1 MLCHQGY
8 EFYCFHQAWR
18 LIDNAFD
25 SNYPEQGLMLPWVVN
40 GAFTCELGLKYM
52 LATKDIPY
60 GRTHLLHELISLLPD
75 EQRLPIMTAIQQTY
89 FMDTEEAI
97 DDKIRMLSN
106 AFEDFR
112 YAYEHKV
119 IVDVVFARTVFE
131 AIIRQ
136 TCTFPMYNI
145 TEIEISKDTL
155 EDAEKLEQEC
165 IDDTLARVQ
174 KKERRK

>member
-8 EFYCFHQAWR
+8 EFSSFYQAWR

-25 SNYPEQGLMLPWVVN
+25 SKNPEQGLMLPWVVN
-40 GAFTCELGLKYM
+40 GAFTCELGLNYM
-52 LATKDIPY
+52 LATKGIPY
-60 GRTHLLHELISLLPD
+60 GRTHLLHELINLLPD

-112 YAYEHKV
+112 YAYEQKA
-119 IVDVVFARTVFE
+119 IVDIAFARIVFE

-136 TCTFPMYNI
+136 TCTLPTYKL
-145 TEIEISKDTL
+145 TEIEADEDTV
-155 EDAEKLEQEC
+155 EKLEQEC
-165 IDDTLARVQ
+165 IDATLTRVQ
-174 KKERRK
+174 KKERKK

>member
-97 DDKIRMLSN
+97 NDKIRMLSN

-112 YAYEHKV
+112 YAYEQKA
-119 IVDVVFARTVFE
+119 IVDIAFARIVFE

-136 TCTFPMYNI
+136 TCTLPTYKL
-145 TEIEISKDTL
+145 TEIEADEDTV
-155 EDAEKLEQEC
+155 EKLEQEC
-165 IDDTLARVQ
+165 IDATLTRVQ
-174 KKERRK
+174 KKERKK